1 MKRQKFKKQ
10 KAQKKET
17 KIRYNIVI
25 AVVYI
30 VGIIL
35 LLRLFELQIVKGE
48 EYREQSN
55 TRLTRETTLKAA
67 RGNLLDTSG
76 NKLVSTKIIHNVE
89 IHKTKIDT
97 NTLNNTLLLFAKTL
111 EENGDRYIDT
121 FPIKIDP
128 FEIKEGSDFEKWK
141 TNHKIDVN
149 LNEEQCFNYYKKRYE
164 IDDEKSID
172 EARKIITL
180 RYALEENGYSNTKSL
195 KLASNISNASF
206 AKINEMSSS
215 FPGVDTYSE
224 PTVAYPY
231 GELASH
237 ILGYIGPVT
246 QDDLTKNPEYDQNDV
261 IGRTGIESVFEKYL
275 KGKDG
280 IKQIDMSVEGIVTDE
295 YISKEAEAGSDVV
308 LTIDAE
314 LQRKTEEALANN
326 IDDMKNSRNGLT
338 GATTAS
344 EGAAVVINV
353 KTGEVLAMASYP
365 NYNPALFIDGIS
377 TENWNNYLA
386 DTRHPLVNKAIGDK
400 SAPGSTYKM
409 VTAIAGLESGAINLK
424 TKINDVGRYTFFRD
438 YQPYCWNRSGHGW
451 LDVTQAVE
459 RSCNYFFY
467 ETGRLAG
474 INELTRVA
482 KAFGLGQKTGIEL
495 PDEIAGN
502 LASPE
507 TQSEW
512 TEGKT
517 IQSAIGQL
525 THDFT
530 PLQMAKYTAMIA
542 NGGKNIEVSIVKTI
556 KNSDGTEV
564 SRNEIESYVNE
575 KLGISG
581 NSGED
586 LSINEQN
593 LLAVREGMKG
603 VTTDG
608 AGTAHTYF
616 RDFNITV
623 GGKTGSASTGGGN
636 ANAWFVGFAP
646 FEDPEIAVA
655 VYVKDGQHGNYT
667 APTAREIF
675 AQYLGMNSSSITED
689 MRALQENISVY

>member
-10 KAQKKET
+10 KTPKKET

-25 AVVYI
+25 AIVYI

-55 TRLTRETTLKAA
+55 TRLTRETVLKAA
-67 RGNLLDTSG
+67 RGNLLDASG
-76 NKLVSTKIIHNVE
+76 NKLVSTRIIHNVE

-111 EENGDRYIDT
+111 EENQDKYIDT

-128 FEIKEGSDFEKWK
+128 FEVKENTDFEKWK
-141 TNHKIDVN
+141 TNHKIDSTY
-149 LNEEQCFNYYKKRYE
+149 NEEQCFNYYRKRYE
-164 IDDEKSID
+164 IEEEKTVE

-180 RYALEENGYSNTKSL
+180 RYALEENGYSNTKPL

-231 GELASH
+231 GEVASH

-246 QDDLTKNPEYDQNDV
+246 QDDLNKNPEYDQNDV
-261 IGRTGIESVFEKYL
+261 IGRTGIEKVFEKYL

-308 LTIDAE
+308 LTIDAD
-314 LQRKTEEALANN
+314 LQRKTEEALARN
-326 IDDMKNSRNGLT
+326 IEDMQNSRNGLT
-338 GATTAS
+338 GATTANQGS
-344 EGAAVVINV
+344 AVVVNV

-365 NYNPALFIDGIS
+365 NYNPTLFIDGIS
-377 TENWNNYLA
+377 TENWNNYLS

-409 VTAIAGLESGAINLK
+409 VTAIAGLESEAINLK

-438 YQPYCWNRSGHGW
+438 YQPYCWNKRGHGW

-467 ETGRLAG
+467 ETGRLTG

-507 TQSEW
+507 TQGEW

-542 NGGKNIEVSIVKTI
+542 NGGKNIEISIIKTI

-575 KLGISG
+575 KLGVSG

-586 LSINEQN
+586 LHISEQN

-608 AGTAHTYF
+608 AGTAHSYF

-655 VYVKDGQHGNYT
+655 VYIKDGQHGTYS

-675 AQYLGMNSSSITED
+675 AQYLGMNSSTITED
-689 MRALQENISVY
+689 MQALPENISVY